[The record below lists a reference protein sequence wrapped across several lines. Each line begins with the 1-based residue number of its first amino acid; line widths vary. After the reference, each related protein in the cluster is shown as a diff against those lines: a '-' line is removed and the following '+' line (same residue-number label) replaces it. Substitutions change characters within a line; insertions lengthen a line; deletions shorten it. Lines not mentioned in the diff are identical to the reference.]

1 MPKPRERDPGD
12 KIKGKGKRGGRPVR
26 DVRRQMTAKL
36 RKELVEQKRGGR
48 ESPADIQAVDQVEQT
63 GAAAFDEVGREAEH
77 LIDRAIHPD
86 HRPRERTEAIKGDGR
101 RPQERQPADG
111 SGQTAHK
118 TGRGPNRTAPGR
130 KDAARPPGAKTGA
143 VETGTV
149 SHSIP
154 GETDAPPPTP
164 QERMKRQAAKDLE
177 HAGHTGELPQ
187 GRGAPRSSPYY
198 GGRPPEVVSSKNN
211 FSLENQSIHQS
222 NPSTN
227 RPSIKERPRH
237 SAAPREKPPGGA
249 FTPKTRQRVEQA
261 ARKGAA
267 AGKST
272 LQEAGRPA
280 AKRIMERAHRKAQAA
295 AQKGMAQRAKQAAKT
310 AAGLSKKAAVG
321 VTKAVAAM
329 VSALVSLVG
338 GAVLVLA
345 LAVVLLIGA
354 LLASPFGILFAN
366 EPSRDAVPLS
376 AAVAQINVELADK
389 LENLQDG
396 EYDRTEIQG
405 QPPDWKEVA
414 AVFAAKTAGA
424 EDGTDVA
431 ALTPDKVEL
440 LRGVFWDMCT
450 ISSAVE
456 TIEHPASGDREAWTE
471 KVLVITI
478 TPKTAGEMRT
488 AYAFTEFQNQSL
500 SDLLTELDALGGLL
514 GDLSISQADAVE
526 LLQNLPASLDPER
539 RAVVETACKLV
550 GKVNYFWGGKSLTIG
565 WDDRWGTLRQVTAA
579 GSSTTGTYRPYGM
592 DCSGFVDWVFYNIT
606 GGEYIIGHGGGAHA
620 QHTYCDPISWDEALP
635 GDLVFYPEDSHV
647 GIVGG
652 RDESGN
658 LLIIHCAFSANNVVI
673 TGADGFT
680 SIGRPRYYGD

>member
-1 MPKPRERDPGD
+1 MPKPQERDPSD
-12 KIKGKGKRGGRPVR
+12 KIKGKAKSGGRPVQ
-26 DVRRQMTAKL
+26 DVRRRMTAKL
-36 RKELVEQKRGGR
+36 RKELVEQTRGGQ
-48 ESPADIQAVDQVEQT
+48 EPPADVQAVDQVEQT
-63 GAAAFDEVGREAEH
+63 GAAAFDEVGREAER

-86 HRPRERTEAIKGDGR
+86 HRPRERTEAIKGDGQ
-101 RPQERQPADG
+101 RPQERRPAD
-111 SGQTAHK
+111 SSSQTAHK
-118 TGRGPNRTAPGR
+118 TNQGQGRTVSGR
-130 KDAARPPGAKTGA
+130 RGAKQTPGAKTGA
-143 VETGTV
+143 AETGPV

-154 GETDAPPPTP
+154 GEADAPPPTP
-164 QERMKRQAAKDLE
+164 QERMKRQAARDLE
-177 HAGHTGELPQ
+177 HAGRTGDFPQ
-187 GRGAPRSSPYY
+187 GRGAPHVSPHY
-198 GGRPPEVVSSKNN
+198 GGRPTEAVPSKNDL
-211 FSLENQSIHQS
+211 FPANQSIH
-222 NPSTN
+222 PSAN
-227 RPSIKERPRH
+227 RPAIKERPRR
-237 SAAPREKPPGGA
+237 STAPREKPPGGA
-249 FTPKTRQRVEQA
+249 FVPKTRQRMEQA
-261 ARKGAA
+261 AGKNALQA
-267 AGKST
+267 VGKST
-272 LQEAGRPA
+272 TKQIEGRA
-280 AKRIMERAHRKAQAA
+280 RRKFQAA
-295 AQKGMAQRAKQAAKT
+295 AQKSLAQRAKQAAKT

-345 LAVVLLIGA
+345 LAVVLLIGT

-389 LENLQDG
+389 LEGLQGG
-396 EYDRTEIQG
+396 EYDRVEIQG

-414 AVFAAKTAGA
+414 AVFAAKTAGV

-431 ALTPDKVEL
+431 ALTPDKVEI
-440 LRGVFWDMCT
+440 LRGIFWDMCT
-450 ISSAVE
+450 ISSEIE
-456 TIEHPASGDREAWTE
+456 TIEHPASGNKKAWTE
-471 KVLVITI
+471 EVLVITI
-478 TPKTAGEMRT
+478 TPKTAEEMRT

-500 SDLLTELDALGGLL
+500 TDLLTELDTLGSLL

-526 LLQNLPASLDPER
+526 LLQNLPADLDPER

-565 WDDRWGTLRQVTAA
+565 WNDAWGTLRQVTAA

-606 GGEYIIGHGGGAHA
+606 SGEYIIGHGGGAHA
-620 QHTYCDPISWDEALP
+620 QHTYCTSISWDEALP
-635 GDLVFYPEDSHV
+635 GDLVFYPDDEHV

-652 RDESGN
+652 RDGSGN
-658 LLIIHCAFSANNVVI
+658 LLIVHCAFSANNVVI

>member
-1 MPKPRERDPGD
+1 M
-12 KIKGKGKRGGRPVR
+12 R

-36 RKELVEQKRGGR
+36 RKELVEQKRGGQ
-48 ESPADIQAVDQVEQT
+48 EPPADVQAVEQVEQT
-63 GAAAFDEVGREAEH
+63 GAAAFDKMEHEAEQ
-77 LIDRAIHPD
+77 LIDRALHPD
-86 HRPRERTEAIKGDGR
+86 RRPKERTDAIKGDGQ
-101 RPQERQPADG
+101 RPQESRPANQ
-111 SGQTAHK
+111 SAHK
-118 TGRGPNRTAPGR
+118 TGRGRSGAVPEPRG
-130 KDAARPPGAKTGA
+130 AARSPGAKTGT
-143 VETGTV
+143 VETGPV
-149 SHSIP
+149 SHSTP
-154 GETDAPPPTP
+154 GEPDTPPTP

-177 HAGHTGELPQ
+177 HAGYTGELPQ
-187 GRGAPRSSPYY
+187 GRGAPHSSPHY
-198 GGRPPEVVSSKNN
+198 GGRPPEAVSSKNN
-211 FSLENQSIHQS
+211 FSLENQSIHPS

-227 RPSIKERPRH
+227 RPSIKERPRR

-267 AGKST
+267 AGKAT
-272 LQEAGRPA
+272 LQEAGKPT
-280 AKRIMERAHRKAQAA
+280 AKRIVERARRRAQAA
-295 AQKGMAQRAKQAAKT
+295 AQKSLAQRAKQAAKT

-389 LENLQDG
+389 LEGLQGG
-396 EYDRTEIQG
+396 EYDRVEIQG

-414 AVFAAKTAGA
+414 AVFAVKTAGA
-424 EDGTDVA
+424 ADGADVA
-431 ALTPDKVEL
+431 VLTPEKVEL

-450 ISSAVE
+450 VSSEIKTV
-456 TIEHPASGDREAWTE
+456 EHPASGSTAAWSE
-471 KVLVITI
+471 EVLFISI
-478 TPKTAGEMRT
+478 SAKTAEEMRT
-488 AYAFTEFQNQSL
+488 TYALTEFQSQSL
-500 SDLLTELDALGGLL
+500 NELLAQMDTLGSLL
-514 GDLSISQADAVE
+514 GDLTISQADALE
-526 LLQNLPASLDPER
+526 LLQALPADLAPER

-550 GKVNYFWGGKSLTIG
+550 GKVNYFWGGKSMVIG
-565 WDDRWGTLRQVTAA
+565 WDSRWGTLREVTAA
-579 GSSTTGTYRPYGM
+579 GNSTSGTYRPYGL

-620 QHTYCDPISWDEALP
+620 QHTYCTAISWEEAQP

-652 RDESGN
+652 RDENGN
-658 LLIIHCAFSANNVVI
+658 LLIVHCASGANNVVI
-673 TGADGFT
+673 TGLEGFT
-680 SIGRPRYYGD
+680 SIGRPLYYEA

>member
-1 MPKPRERDPGD
+1 MPKPRERDPSD
-12 KIKGKGKRGGRPVR
+12 KIKGKGKSGERPVR

-36 RKELVEQKRGGR
+36 RKELVERKRGGQ

-63 GAAAFDEVGREAEH
+63 GAAAFDKVGREAEH

-86 HRPRERTEAIKGDGR
+86 HRPRERTEAIKGDGQ
-101 RPQERQPADG
+101 RPQERRPAD
-111 SGQTAHK
+111 SPGQTAHK
-118 TGRGPNRTAPGR
+118 TNQGQGRTVSGR
-130 KDAARPPGAKTGA
+130 REAKQTPGAKTGA
-143 VETGTV
+143 AETGPV

-154 GETDAPPPTP
+154 GETDAPTTP
-164 QERMKRQAAKDLE
+164 QERMKRQAARDLE
-177 HAGHTGELPQ
+177 HAGHTGDFPQ
-187 GRGAPRSSPYY
+187 GREAPPASPHY
-198 GGRPPEVVSSKNN
+198 GGRPPEAGSPKNN
-211 FSLENQSIHQS
+211 FSPANQSIHPS

-227 RPSIKERPRH
+227 RPSIKERPRR
-237 SAAPREKPPGGA
+237 STALREKPPGGA

-261 ARKGAA
+261 ARKGAT
-267 AGKST
+267 AGRTT

-280 AKRIMERAHRKAQAA
+280 AKRVMERARRKAQAA
-295 AQKGMAQRAKQAAKT
+295 AQKSMAQRAKQAAKT

-389 LENLQDG
+389 LEDLQNG

-424 EDGTDVA
+424 KDGTDVA

-440 LRGVFWDMCT
+440 LRDVFWDMCT
-450 ISSAVE
+450 ISSQVE
-456 TIEHPASGDREAWTE
+456 TIEHPASGDKEAWTE

-478 TPKTAGEMRT
+478 TPKTAEEMRT

-500 SDLLTELDALGGLL
+500 TDLLTELDALGGLL

-526 LLQNLPASLDPER
+526 LLQNLPADLDPER

-592 DCSGFVDWVFYNIT
+592 DCSGFVDWVFFNIT

-620 QHTYCDPISWDEALP
+620 QHTYCTPISWDEALP

-658 LLIIHCAFSANNVVI
+658 LLIVHCAFSANNVII
-673 TGADGFT
+673 TGVDGFT
-680 SIGRPRYYGD
+680 SIGRPVYYGD

>member
-1 MPKPRERDPGD
+1 MPKPRERDPSD
-12 KIKGKGKRGGRPVR
+12 KIKGKGKGGGRPIR

-36 RKELVEQKRGGR
+36 RKELVEQKRGGQ
-48 ESPADIQAVDQVEQT
+48 EPPADVQAVEQVEQT
-63 GAAAFDEVGREAEH
+63 GAAAFDKMEHEAEQ
-77 LIDRAIHPD
+77 LIDRALHPD
-86 HRPRERTEAIKGDGR
+86 RRPKERTDAIKGDGQ
-101 RPQERQPADG
+101 RPQESRPANQ
-111 SGQTAHK
+111 SAHK
-118 TGRGPNRTAPGR
+118 TGRGRSGAVPEPRG
-130 KDAARPPGAKTGA
+130 AARSPGAKTGT
-143 VETGTV
+143 VETGPV
-149 SHSIP
+149 SHSTP
-154 GETDAPPPTP
+154 GEPDTPPTP

-177 HAGHTGELPQ
+177 HAGYTGELPQ
-187 GRGAPRSSPYY
+187 GRGAPHSSPHY
-198 GGRPPEVVSSKNN
+198 GGRPPEAVSSKNN
-211 FSLENQSIHQS
+211 FSLENQSIHPS

-227 RPSIKERPRH
+227 RPSIKERPRR

-267 AGKST
+267 AGKTT
-272 LQEAGRPA
+272 LQEAGKPT
-280 AKRIMERAHRKAQAA
+280 AKRIVERARRRAQAA
-295 AQKGMAQRAKQAAKT
+295 AQKSLAQRAKQAAKT

-389 LENLQDG
+389 LEGLQGG
-396 EYDRTEIQG
+396 ECDRVEIQG

-440 LRGVFWDMCT
+440 LRDVFWDMCT
-450 ISSAVE
+450 ISSQVE
-456 TIEHPASGDREAWTE
+456 TIEHPASGDKEAWTE

-500 SDLLTELDALGGLL
+500 TDLLTELDALGGLL

-526 LLQNLPASLDPER
+526 LLQNLPANLDPER

-620 QHTYCDPISWDEALP
+620 QHTYCTPISWDEALP

-658 LLIIHCAFSANNVVI
+658 LLIVHCAFSANNVVI
-673 TGADGFT
+673 TGVEGFT
-680 SIGRPRYYGD
+680 SIGRPVYYGD

>member
-12 KIKGKGKRGGRPVR
+12 KIKNKGKGGGRPVR
-26 DVRRQMTAKL
+26 DVRRRMTAKL
-36 RKELVEQKRGGR
+36 CKELVEQKRAGQ
-48 ESPADIQAVDQVEQT
+48 ESPADVQAVDQVELA
-63 GAAAFDEVGREAEH
+63 GAVAFDKVEREAERF
-77 LIDRAIHPD
+77 IDRALHPD
-86 HRPRERTEAIKGDGR
+86 RRPRERAETIKGDGQ
-101 RPQERQPADG
+101 RPQACQKIGDFGQDKKETAFRPSGTQSGMEEVVPASSAPQG
-111 SGQTAHK
+111 
-118 TGRGPNRTAPGR
+118 APG
-130 KDAARPPGAKTGA
+130 
-143 VETGTV
+143 
-149 SHSIP
+149 
-154 GETDAPPPTP
+154 APLTP
-164 QERMKRQAAKDLE
+164 QEQMKRKVARDLE
-177 HAGHTGELPQ
+177 HVKRTGDFPQ
-187 GRGAPRSSPYY
+187 GRESPPASPHY
-198 GGRPPEVVSSKNN
+198 GGRPPEAGSPKNN
-211 FSLENQSIHQS
+211 FSPENQSIHPS

-227 RPSIKERPRH
+227 RPSIKERPRR
-237 SAAPREKPPGGA
+237 SAVPREKPPGGA

-267 AGKST
+267 AGKAT
-272 LQEAGRPA
+272 LQEAGKPT
-280 AKRIMERAHRKAQAA
+280 AKRIVERARRRAQAA
-295 AQKGMAQRAKQAAKT
+295 AQKSLAQRAKQAAKT

-329 VSALVSLVG
+329 VSALISLVG

-389 LENLQDG
+389 LEGLQGG
-396 EYDRTEIQG
+396 EYDRVEIQG

-431 ALTPDKVEL
+431 ALTPDKVEI
-440 LRGVFWDMCT
+440 LRDVFWDMCT
-450 ISSAVE
+450 ISSEVE
-456 TIEHPASGDREAWTE
+456 TIEHPASGNKKAWTE
-471 KVLVITI
+471 EVLVITV
-478 TPKTAGEMRT
+478 TPKTAEEMRT

-500 SDLLTELDALGGLL
+500 TDLLTELDALGSLL

-526 LLQNLPASLDPER
+526 LLQNLPADLDPER

-565 WDDRWGTLRQVTAA
+565 WNDAWGTLHQVTAA

-620 QHTYCDPISWDEALP
+620 QHTYCTPISWDEALP

-658 LLIIHCAFSANNVVI
+658 LLIVHCAFSANNVVI
-673 TGADGFT
+673 TGVEGFT
-680 SIGRPRYYGD
+680 SIGRPVYYGD